1 VHLEPWVILTIL
13 FSPLAAFVVQILFGK
28 ALFMR
33 EGQPNTRMG
42 AIVPILGILTPLVLV
57 LIYIAPHLFTKTDVV
72 WLPASGD
79 GALWIDMGSR
89 AVRIGL
95 SIDNTQKVLLFMVT
109 LVCTMIHL
117 FASEY
122 MKLRDG
128 QPEPRYTRFFA
139 FLSLFTFSM
148 ILLAMSDNLLT
159 LFAGWELM
167 GLCSY
172 LLIGFYYEKKSAQD
186 ASLKAFMTTRV
197 GDVLLFLALAILWTA
212 CGSLR
217 FGDLHAGLAA
227 GKLTGTLLTAAG
239 VLALCGAIGKSAQ
252 FPLHTWLPDAM
263 EGPTPVSALI
273 HAATMVAA
281 GVYLAARL
289 LQIGILDADA
299 QLVIAY
305 IGGFTAIFAAS
316 IAFVQNDIKRVLAYS
331 TISQLGYMMLAVGT
345 GHYTAA
351 IFHLLTHAFFKACMF
366 LGSGSVI
373 HSMHD
378 ALHHVHSHAD
388 AQDMRN
394 MGGLRRKMPLT
405 FLTFFISTLAISG
418 VPLTAGFLSK
428 DAVLAGSLAFA
439 MENPGHIALPV
450 MGFIAALMT
459 AFYMFR
465 LVFMTFFG
473 KFGVRA
479 DDHDRDA
486 VAQSESYVHESPFI
500 MTAPLLV
507 LAAGATF
514 LLWSPTN
521 PMAEGWIGEVAEEH
535 AEWMDTGSHTL
546 ASPEGAMVFVADEAE
561 SHAATADA
569 HAADPHA
576 AATDAHGDDHGV
588 AHTAHVI
595 TVALSLAVAGLGI
608 LFAFLFYGVRVL
620 SARGLSESSF
630 AKAIEKKY
638 GFDEFYNWAFIQNTL
653 RVCNVSGAF
662 DVKVVDG
669 IVNGAAKVF
678 VNARYSFTWLN
689 GAVDHYVVDGAVNGV
704 GASLRW
710 IGSAFRRGQTGM
722 IQNYLLVIFTGLIV
736 LIFIVTA
743 SMR

>member
-13 FSPLAAFVVQILFGK
+13 FSPLVAFLVQIRHGK
-28 ALFMR
+28 RLFMR
-33 EGQPNTRMG
+33 EGRENTVLG
-42 AIVPILGILTPLVLV
+42 ALIPILGILIPLVLV
-57 LIYIAPHLFTKTDVV
+57 LIYIAPHLFTKTATV

-89 AVRIGL
+89 AIRIGL
-95 SIDNTQKVLLFMVT
+95 AVDNTSKVLLFMVT

-117 FASEY
+117 FAAEY

-128 QPEPRYTRFFA
+128 VPEPRYTRFFA
-139 FLSLFTFSM
+139 YLSLFTFSM
-148 ILLAMSDNLLT
+148 ILLALSDNLLT
-159 LFAGWELM
+159 LFVGWELM

-172 LLIGFYYEKKSAQD
+172 LLIGFYYEKKSAQE
-186 ASLKAFMTTRV
+186 ASLKAFMTTRI
-197 GDVLLFLALAILWTA
+197 GDVLLFLGLAILWTA
-212 CGSLR
+212 VGSLR
-217 FGDLHAGLAA
+217 FADLHAVLAA
-227 GKLTGTLLTAAG
+227 GKLNGTLLTAAG
-239 VLALCGAIGKSAQ
+239 LLCLFGAIGKSAQ

-289 LQIGILDADA
+289 LQIGVLDADA
-299 QLVIAY
+299 QLFIAY
-305 IGGFTAIFAAS
+305 IGGFTAVFAAS

-331 TISQLGYMMLAVGT
+331 TISQLGYMMLAVGV
-345 GHYTAA
+345 GNYTAA

-405 FLTFFISTLAISG
+405 FLTFFVSTLAISG

-428 DAVLAGSLAFA
+428 DAVLAGSLEFA
-439 MENPGHIALPV
+439 MIHGHVALPV
-450 MGFIAALMT
+450 MGFLAALMT

-473 KFGVRA
+473 RFGERA
-479 DDHDRDA
+479 DAHDRDL
-486 VAQSESYVHESPFI
+486 VSQSESYVHESPLM
-500 MTAPLLV
+500 MTVPLLV

-514 LLWSPTN
+514 ALWSPTN
-521 PMAEGWIGEVAEEH
+521 PMAEGWIGDVVEQR
-535 AEWMDTGSHTL
+535 AEWMGGDTHAGL
-546 ASPEGAMVFVADEAE
+546 PDDGAMVLVADPVDA
-561 SHAATADA
+561 HGADT
-569 HAADPHA
+569 HAADAGGHSA
-576 AATDAHGDDHGV
+576 DHGV
-588 AHTAHVI
+588 AHTAHVV
-595 TVALSLAVAGLGI
+595 TVALSLAVAGFGI

-620 SARGLSESSF
+620 SARAISGSAL
-630 AKAIEKKY
+630 AAAIERKY
-638 GFDEFYNWAFIQNTL
+638 GFDEFYNWAFIRNTL
-653 RVCNVSGAF
+653 RVCDFSGAV
-662 DVKVVDG
+662 DLKVVDG
-669 IVNGAAKVF
+669 IVNGVGSVF
-678 VNARYSFTWLN
+678 VGARYSFTWLN
-689 GAVDHYVVDGAVNGV
+689 GAVDRYVVDGAVDGV
-704 GASLRW
+704 GSVLRW
-710 IGSAFRRGQTGM
+710 IGAAFRRGQSGL
-722 IQNYLLVIFTGLIV
+722 IQNYLLVIFTGLIA

>member
-1 VHLEPWVILTIL
+1 MHLEPWVILTIL
-13 FSPLAAFVVQILFGK
+13 FSPLAAFTVQILFGK
-28 ALFMR
+28 RLFMR
-33 EGQPNTRMG
+33 DGRPNTLMG
-42 AIVPILGILTPLVLV
+42 ALIPILGIATPLLLV
-57 LIYIAPHLFTKTDVV
+57 LIYVAPHLFTKTATV

-89 AVRIGL
+89 QVRIGL
-95 SIDNTQKVLLFMVT
+95 AIDNTSKVLLFMVT

-117 FASEY
+117 FAAEY

-128 QPEPRYTRFFA
+128 EPEPRYTRFFA
-139 FLSLFTFSM
+139 YLSLFTFSM
-148 ILLAMSDNLLT
+148 ILLALSDNLLT
-159 LFAGWELM
+159 LFVGWELM

-197 GDVLLFLALAILWTA
+197 GDVLLFLGLAILWTA
-212 CGSLR
+212 VGSLR
-217 FGDLHAGLAA
+217 FTELYAGIAA
-227 GKLTGTLLTAAG
+227 GKLNGTLLTAAG
-239 VLALCGAIGKSAQ
+239 LLCLFGAIGKSAQ

-289 LQIGILDADA
+289 LQIGVLDADA
-299 QLVIAY
+299 QLFIAY
-305 IGGFTAIFAAS
+305 IGGFTAVFAAS

-331 TISQLGYMMLAVGT
+331 TISQLGYMMLAVGV
-345 GHYTAA
+345 GNYTAA

-394 MGGLRRKMPLT
+394 MGGLRRRMPLT
-405 FLTFFISTLAISG
+405 FLTFFVSTLAISG

-428 DAVLAGSLAFA
+428 DAVLAGSLEYA
-439 MENPGHIALPV
+439 MTHGHVALPV
-450 MGFIAALMT
+450 MGFVAALMT

-473 KFGVRA
+473 KFGERA
-479 DDHDRDA
+479 DDHDRDL
-486 VAQSESYVHESPFI
+486 VLQSASHVHESPLV
-500 MTAPLLV
+500 MTLSLLV

-514 LLWSPTN
+514 VLWSPSN
-521 PMAEGWIGEVAEEH
+521 PMAEGWIGDVVEQRVD
-535 AEWMDTGSHTL
+535 WMG
-546 ASPEGAMVFVADEAE
+546 GE
-561 SHAATADA
+561 SHAATAPDHSTVFIADTGDA
-569 HAADPHA
+569 QASDTHGSEAAG
-576 AATDAHGDDHGV
+576 HGGDHGV
-588 AHTAHVI
+588 AHTAHVV
-595 TVALSLAVAGLGI
+595 TVALSLGVAGLGI
-608 LFAFLFYGVRVL
+608 LLAFLFYGLRVL
-620 SARGLSESSF
+620 SARPLATSAF
-630 AKAIEKKY
+630 ARAVERKY
-638 GFDEFYNWAFIQNTL
+638 GFDEFYDWAFIRNTL
-653 RVCNVSGAF
+653 RVCDLSGAV
-662 DVKVVDG
+662 DLKVVDG
-669 IVNGAAKVF
+669 IVNGVGSVF
-678 VNARYSFTWLN
+678 VGARYSFTWLN
-689 GAVDHYVVDGAVNGV
+689 GAVDRYVVDGAVDGV
-704 GASLRW
+704 GAVLRW
-710 IGSAFRRGQTGM
+710 IGAAFRRAQTGL
-722 IQNYLLVIFTGLIV
+722 IQNYLLVIFTGLIA

>member
-1 VHLEPWVILTIL
+1 VDLQPWVILTIL
-13 FSPLAAFVVQILFGK
+13 FAPLAAFVVQILFGK

-33 EGQPNTRMG
+33 DGQPNTRMG
-42 AIVPILGILTPLVLV
+42 AIIPILGILTPLVLV
-57 LIYIAPHLFTKTDVV
+57 LIYIAPHMFTKTDVV

-128 QPEPRYTRFFA
+128 HPEPRYTRFFA
-139 FLSLFTFSM
+139 YLSLFTFSM

-159 LFAGWELM
+159 LFVGWELM

-172 LLIGFYYEKKSAQD
+172 LLIGFYYEKQSAQE

-197 GDVLLFLALAILWTA
+197 GDVLLFLGMAILWTA
-212 CGSLR
+212 VGSLR

-239 VLALCGAIGKSAQ
+239 LLALFGAIGKSAQ

-289 LQIGILDADA
+289 LQIGVLDTDA
-299 QLVIAY
+299 QLFIAY

-331 TISQLGYMMLAVGT
+331 TISQLGYMMLAVGV
-345 GHYTAA
+345 GNYTAA

-405 FLTFFISTLAISG
+405 FLTFFVSTLAIAG

-439 MENPGHIALPV
+439 MHDPGHVALPV
-450 MGFIAALMT
+450 LGFVAALMT

-473 KFGVRA
+473 KFGERA
-479 DDHDRDA
+479 DDHDREL
-486 VAQSESYVHESPFI
+486 VLQSESYVHESPLV
-500 MTAPLLV
+500 MTGPLLV

-521 PMAEGWIGEVAEEH
+521 PMSEGWIGEVVEEH
-535 AEWMDTGSHTL
+535 ATWMGGASHTSIS
-546 ASPEGAMVFVADEAE
+546 ADGAMVYVADAADTHAE
-561 SHAATADA
+561 TADSHGSAADA
-569 HAADPHA
+569 HGGG
-576 AATDAHGDDHGV
+576 HGDDHV
-588 AHTAHVI
+588 AHTAHVV
-595 TVALSLAVAGLGI
+595 TVALSLAVAALGI
-608 LFAFLFYGVRVL
+608 IFAFLFYGVRAL
-620 SARGLSESSF
+620 SARRLSESAF
-630 AKAIEKKY
+630 AKAVEKKY
-638 GFDEFYNWAFIQNTL
+638 GFDEFYDWAFIRNTL
-653 RVCNVSGAF
+653 RVCNVSGAL
-662 DVKVVDG
+662 DLKVVDG
-669 IVNGAAKVF
+669 IVDGAAKVF

-689 GAVDHYVVDGAVNGV
+689 GAVDRYVVDGAVNGV
-704 GASLRW
+704 GASLSW
-710 IGSAFRRGQTGM
+710 LGSAFRRAQTGM

>member
-1 VHLEPWVILTIL
+1 MHLEPWVILTIL
-13 FSPLAAFVVQILFGK
+13 FSPLAAFAVQVLFGK
-28 ALFMR
+28 RLFTR
-33 EGQPNTRMG
+33 AGRPNSRMG
-42 AIVPILGILTPLVLV
+42 AIVPILGILTPLALVLV
-57 LIYIAPHLFTKTDVV
+57 YIAPHMFTKTATV
-72 WLPASGD
+72 WLPADGD
-79 GALWIDMGSR
+79 GALWMDMGSR

-95 SIDNTQKVLLFMVT
+95 SIDNTQKVLVFMVT
-109 LVCTMIHL
+109 LVCAMIHL

-128 QPEPRYTRFFA
+128 HPEPRYTRFFA
-139 FLSLFTFSM
+139 YLSLFTFSM
-148 ILLAMSDNLLT
+148 LLLAVSDNLLT

-172 LLIGFYYEKKSAQD
+172 LLIGFYYEKESAQK

-197 GDVLLFLALAILWTA
+197 GDVLLFLGLAILWTA
-212 CGSLR
+212 VGSLR
-217 FGDLHAGLAA
+217 FTDLHAGIAA
-227 GKLTGTLLTAAG
+227 GKLNGTLLTAAG

-289 LQIGILDADA
+289 LQLGILDADA

-305 IGGFTAIFAAS
+305 VGGFTAVFAAS

-331 TISQLGYMMLAVGT
+331 TISQLGYMMLAVGV
-345 GHYTAA
+345 GNYTAA

-405 FLTFFISTLAISG
+405 FVTFFVSTLAISG

-428 DAVLAGSLAFA
+428 DAVLAGSLEFA
-439 MENPGHIALPV
+439 MTNGGHVALPAL
-450 MGFIAALMT
+450 GFAAALMT

-473 KFGVRA
+473 KFGECA
-479 DDHDRDA
+479 DSHDRDLIL
-486 VAQSESYVHESPFI
+486 QSESYVHESPLV
-500 MTAPLLV
+500 MTLPLLV

-514 LLWSPTN
+514 VLWSPTN
-521 PMAEGWIGEVAEEH
+521 PMAEGWIGEVVEKH
-535 AEWMDTGSHTL
+535 AEWMDDAPHGE
-546 ASPEGAMVFVADEAE
+546 APGDGAMVFVADTGD
-561 SHAATADA
+561 SHTVDA
-569 HAADPHA
+569 GSHGA
-576 AATDAHGDDHGV
+576 AHGDDHGV
-588 AHTAHVI
+588 AHTAHVV
-595 TVALSLAVAGLGI
+595 TVGLSLAVAGLGI

-620 SARGLSESSF
+620 SARGVAESGF
-630 AKAIEKKY
+630 AKAVEKKY
-638 GFDEFYNWAFIQNTL
+638 GFDEFYEWAFIANTL
-653 RVCNVSGAF
+653 RVCNLSGAI
-662 DVKVVDG
+662 DLKVVDG
-669 IVNGAAKVF
+669 IVNGVGSVF
-678 VNARYSFTWLN
+678 VSARYSFTWLN
-689 GAVDHYVVDGAVNGV
+689 GAVDRYVVDGAVNGV
-704 GASLRW
+704 GSVLRW
-710 IGSAFRRGQTGM
+710 IGGSFRRAQTGM
-722 IQNYLLVIFTGLIV
+722 IQNYLLVIFTGLV
-736 LIFIVTA
+736 ALFFIVTA